1 MQTESEVPGHEQ
13 GAAAAAAAQQWAPIR
28 KLAERHRP
36 RVLQH
41 LLALEGHDRY
51 LRFGYAAGNHQIE
64 QYVAR
69 LDFERDEIFGIFN
82 RRLELV
88 AVAHLA
94 HLGESD
100 RPGAE
105 AEFGVSVSARARGR
119 GWGSRLFGLC
129 MVHARNR
136 GVYTLLI
143 HALAENSAMLRI
155 ARNAGAEVGFDGP
168 DALARVYLPPQDL
181 ASQVEAV
188 VEQQVADFDYG
199 LKRHAR
205 RFDRWLNLWG
215 GVGTLPEL
223 GDAAVS
229 QVSRRPGARER
240 GTTPPV

>member
-1 MQTESEVPGHEQ
+1 MKTDSEMPGP
-13 GAAAAAAAQQWAPIR
+13 APDAAAQQWVPIR
-28 KLAERHRP
+28 KLADRHRP

-41 LLALEGHDRY
+41 LLGLEGQDRY
-51 LRFGYAAGNHQIE
+51 LRFGYAAGDHQIE

-69 LDFERDEIFGIFN
+69 LDFERDELFGVFN

-94 HLGESD
+94 HLGDSD

-119 GWGSRLFGLC
+119 GWGSRLFALC
-129 MVHARNR
+129 TVHARNR

-168 DALARVYLPPQDL
+168 DAVARVYLPPQDI
-181 ASQVEAV
+181 ASHVEAM
-188 VEQQVADFDYG
+188 VEQQVADLDYG

-215 GVGTLPEL
+215 SVGTLPDL
-223 GDAAVS
+223 GDANVS
-229 QVSRRPGARER
+229 HAARRGGRRDR
-240 GTTPPV
+240 GPTPPV

>member
-1 MQTESEVPGHEQ
+1 MKSESEVPGHEP
-13 GAAAAAAAQQWAPIR
+13 AAAAAAGQQWVPIR

-41 LLALEGHDRY
+41 LLGLEPRDRY
-51 LRFGYAAGNHQIE
+51 LRFGYAAGDHQIE

-69 LDFERDEIFGIFN
+69 LDFDRDEIFGIFN

-94 HLGESD
+94 YLCADGL
-100 RPGAE
+100 PGAE

-155 ARNAGAEVGFDGP
+155 ARNACAEVGFDGP
-168 DALARVYLPPQDL
+168 DAVARVYLPPQDL

-215 GVGTLPEL
+215 GVGTLPDL

-229 QVSRRPGARER
+229 HAAR
-240 GTTPPV
+240 GTAVHDRGPRPPV

>member
-13 GAAAAAAAQQWAPIR
+13 GVAAATAQQWVPIR

-41 LLALEGHDRY
+41 LLALEGRDRY

-94 HLGESD
+94 HLCESD

-168 DALARVYLPPQDL
+168 DAVARVHLPPQDL

-240 GTTPPV
+240 GAAPPV